1 MFNLSRLKKI
11 KKIKANFYFLN
22 EFQLFYSYS
31 LTHKTI
37 EVMLLE
43 E

>member
-1 MFNLSRLKKI
+1 MCHYVQFISFEEN
-11 KKIKANFYFLN
+11 KIKANFYSLN
-22 EFQLFYSYS
+22 EFQLFYS